1 MCENLQLTFNNG
13 LRFESEFPCHEE
25 KRMKRTILCL
35 IFFISIPMIS
45 PNESLA
51 QWIQTSGPTGGF
63 VNRLLFMPKSTGDT
77 DLFAG
82 TNAGVSRSTDYG
94 MSWTL
99 ANHGITPDI
108 YISGVYEPPP
118 ILALASIGDT

>member
-1 MCENLQLTFNNG
+1 
-13 LRFESEFPCHEE
+13 
-25 KRMKRTILCL
+25 MKRTILCL

-82 TNAGVSRSTDYG
+82 TNAGVFRSTDYG

-99 ANHGITPDI
+99 ANNGITPDI

-118 ILALASIGDT
+118 ILALASIGDTL